1 MIKPL
6 VISAPFGNYIQPEGA
21 TATLGTFTLKPRP
34 GRIWAVLSRIWVY
47 PSMGGYVNKIGLRN
61 PGIESLADKHL
72 GGKIVSIHGFST
84 DDWLELIASLRKFS
98 PEAVEL
104 NFSCPNVTDEPVDYY
119 TVIMAAKKMKADDL
133 EVIVKL
139 PPVDFAKIIHQSMS
153 AGVFFF
159 HACNTLPMPNGG
171 MSGRPLKRFSL
182 HVIRH
187 LRKMLG
193 EDCKIIGGGG
203 VFEVSDIRDYH
214 YTGADHVAVGSALLN
229 PWRALTVSKLVHGAA
244 GSIGRPSFK
253 TPELVET
260 CS

>member
-1 MIKPL
+1 MIKSL

-34 GRIWAVLSRIWVY
+34 GRAWAILSRIRAY

-61 PGIESLADKHL
+61 PGIESLADEYL
-72 GGKIVSIHGFST
+72 GEKIVSIHGFST
-84 DDWLELIASLRKFS
+84 DDWLELIAALRKFS

-104 NFSCPNVTDEPVDYY
+104 NFSCPNVTDDPVDYY
-119 TVIMAAKKMKADDL
+119 TVIMAAKKMKVDGL

-139 PPVDFAKIIHQSMS
+139 PPVDFEKIVRQSMS
-153 AGVFFF
+153 AGVLFF

-171 MSGRPLKRFSL
+171 MSGRPLKRFSV

-193 EDCKIIGGGG
+193 EDCEIIGGGG
-203 VFEVSDIRDYH
+203 VFCVDDIRDY
-214 YTGADHVAVGSALLN
+214 YCAGADHVAVGSALLN
-229 PWRALTVSKLVHGAA
+229 PWRALTVSKLVRGAA
-244 GSIGRPSFK
+244 VSVGRPSFHGCP
-253 TPELVET
+253 TYET